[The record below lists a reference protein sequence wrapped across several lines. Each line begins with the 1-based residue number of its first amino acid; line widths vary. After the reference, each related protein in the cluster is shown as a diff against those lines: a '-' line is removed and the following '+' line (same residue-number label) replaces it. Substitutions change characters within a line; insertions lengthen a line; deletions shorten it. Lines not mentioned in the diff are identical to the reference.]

1 MKRRQEWP
9 SVLDALPFI
18 IIIAIAALLPAAIFL
33 GPQLL
38 TYLGS
43 LNLPGLPVLNWTA
56 IFPPVPSSNAISPNA
71 TSSNAT
77 SSNATS
83 AQPDPDAE
91 KYYRLKNIS
100 CATLSKN
107 FLIEATDVSKGEISG
122 IMNTSPVEGVA
133 ARSIA
138 SQYDYEQDVR
148 TYVRGDWMK
157 KVIETGGI
165 RHTTIWKEGRIYQCN
180 PNCTMHLLGDAGWQA
195 YLDSLEKMR
204 TDCAY
209 FGRTKMP
216 SSVDMSRLLR
226 FSSVGRRESNGFRCE
241 EFYISGN
248 KTYAQSL
255 LASNVSFS
263 EDQRALLWAIA
274 HLSAPVEECLDDG
287 VGITVSRSITFDLT
301 KSYMFDYAPGGY
313 MRISQETN
321 LTYFTNNVPDSFFA
335 LPR

>member
-1 MKRRQEWP
+1 M
-9 SVLDALPFI
+9 F
-18 IIIAIAALLPAAIFL
+18 PA
-33 GPQLL
+33 
-38 TYLGS
+38 T
-43 LNLPGLPVLNWTA
+43 
-56 IFPPVPSSNAISPNA
+56 PPSNATSPNA

-83 AQPDPDAE
+83 AQLDPDAE

-122 IMNTSPVEGVA
+122 LMNTSPAEGLA
-133 ARSIA
+133 AQSIA
-138 SQYDYEQDVR
+138 SQDDYEQDVR

-157 KVIETGGI
+157 KVIETGGMQ
-165 RHTTIWKEGRIYQCN
+165 HTTIWKEGRIYQCN

-226 FSSVGRRESNGFRCE
+226 FSSAGRREINGFRCE
-241 EFYISGN
+241 DFLIFGN
-248 KTYAQSL
+248 KTYAKSM

-274 HLSAPVEECLDDG
+274 HLSGPVEECLDDG
-287 VGITVSRSITFDLT
+287 VGITVRRSISLDLT

-313 MRISQETN
+313 MRIGQGTN
-321 LTYFTNNVPDSFFA
+321 LTYFTDNVPESFLG
-335 LPR
+335 LPQ